1 MKRKSTYQTQ
11 LDGVK
16 VLMYEAKVRN
26 DLTDQG
32 LASLLGVTERTIRSR
47 RDDPAGFT
55 LDKFLL
61 LLELAGKDL
70 QYVPKQAG

>member
-1 MKRKSTYQTQ
+1 MKRKSTYQSQ

-32 LASLLGVTERTIRSR
+32 LASLLGVTERTLGSR
-47 RDDPAGFT
+47 RADPAGFT
-55 LDKFLL
+55 VDKLFL
-61 LLELAGKDL
+61 LLELAGKEIL
-70 QYVPKQAG
+70 YIPKRAG